1 MSNPCIPNPLHLTA
15 ASRCVGVSD
24 QLQLFA
30 KEQERKKL
38 LYSSAPRTSDSAP
51 VTPKTP
57 STSKKAAKK
66 TPAAKKT
73 QKAGRGGSKGAE
85 EAVQTCDDGD
95 VDPADEGL
103 DGDKGKGRRSGAKR
117 NKAGRK
123 SRSKQTQPE
132 TPIVQ
137 PTPDECEHSLI
148 LCSYNLKMTL
158 LEPNSHPVLCLTNFM
173 WSTFLSF
180 FFFCRHSGE
189 TPACSNDTTPDSESE
204 SKAGNFLP
212 WLIYLSFIKLCP
224 WKQPKEHD

>member
-85 EAVQTCDDGD
+85 EAGQTCDDRD

-137 PTPDECEHSLI
+137 PTPDECEHSLN
-148 LCSYNLKMTL
+148 LCSYNLKITL
-158 LEPNSHPVLCLTNFM
+158 LEPKSHPVLCLTNFM

-180 FFFCRHSGE
+180 FLSAVTQVKHQ
-189 TPACSNDTTPDSESE
+189 PAATTRRPIQSQNP
-204 SKAGNFLP
+204 KQVIVFLD
-212 WLIYLSFIKLCP
+212 SFI
-224 WKQPKEHD
+224 